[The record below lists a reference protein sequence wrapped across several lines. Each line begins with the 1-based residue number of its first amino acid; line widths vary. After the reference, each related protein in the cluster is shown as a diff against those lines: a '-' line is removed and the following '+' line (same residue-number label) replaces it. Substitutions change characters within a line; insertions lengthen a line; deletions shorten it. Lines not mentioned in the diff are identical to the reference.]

1 MLTDLGFNEVPIKLI
16 DEFLSNKR
24 VDTSDRHPEVF
35 IYFYLNENN
44 ISEISNLIEYLKDKG
59 DRRITVN
66 LTDNPIK
73 KLPENYLDI
82 NFAAHN
88 IDFSMKNFEDI
99 TMREVPMY
107 ELPIFVRL

>member
-1 MLTDLGFNEVPIKLI
+1 MAIIAVN
-16 DEFLSNKR
+16 
-24 VDTSDRHPEVF
+24 
-35 IYFYLNENN
+35 FYLNENN

-82 NFAAHN
+82 NFHH
-88 IDFSMKNFEDI
+88 
-99 TMREVPMY
+99 VC
-107 ELPIFVRL
+107 ELYLER